1 MSSMSNYLENKLT
14 DHLFR
19 GVPYTA
25 PATLEFALFTA
36 APTDTGGGTEVSGGS
51 YARVPLVANATNF
64 AATNAAGS
72 TAATSSGTS
81 GTTSNNVLIT
91 FPAPTANWGV
101 ATHMAICDAHTGGNM
116 LHWGALATPK
126 TINNGDAAPSFAAGA
141 FVNQIDD

>member
-1 MSSMSNYLENKLT
+1 MSNYLENKLI

-19 GVPYTA
+19 GIAYTP

-36 APTDTGGGTEVSGGS
+36 APNDAGGGTEVSGGS
-51 YARVPLVANATNF
+51 YARVAIAASTTNF
-64 AATNAAGS
+64 AATNATGS
-72 TAATSSGTS
+72 TTSPSSGTS

-91 FPAPTANWGV
+91 FPVPTANWGV
-101 ATHMAICDAHTGGNM
+101 ATHMAVFDAHTGGNM

-126 TINNGDAAPSFAAGA
+126 TINKGDAAPSFAAGA